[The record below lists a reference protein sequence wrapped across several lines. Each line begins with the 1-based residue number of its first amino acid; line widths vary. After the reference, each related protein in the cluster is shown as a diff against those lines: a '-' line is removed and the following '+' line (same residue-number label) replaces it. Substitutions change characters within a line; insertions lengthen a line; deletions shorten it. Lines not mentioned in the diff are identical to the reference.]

1 MRFIEYLIFEQ
12 EVNVTVSGEDPAGSM
27 AKAKQ
32 MARQAAGDPERA
44 LKQREKNLKDRAK
57 VIAQEDDPDI
67 RRAEEDILKDE
78 QRITQRRR
86 ALEKDRER
94 KQIEKARTAGVPI
107 GEMGGAP

>member
-1 MRFIEYLIFEQ
+1 MRFIEYLILEQ
-12 EVNVTVSGEDPAGSM
+12 DVNVTVSGEDPAGSM

-32 MARQAAGDPERA
+32 MARQVAGDPERA
-44 LKQREKNLKDRAK
+44 LKQREKNLKDRAD

-67 RRAEEDILKDE
+67 RKAEEDILADE
-78 QRITQRRR
+78 QRITKRRR

-94 KQIEKARTAGVPI
+94 KEIEKARTAGMPA